1 MLRGSSLSRRRRTRL
16 EPMKPAEP
24 VTKMVLVFCDISFFA
39 GQGSFVGHPA
49 IAFGSSA
56 LPRLH
61 QPRTIRISCI
71 GLGGIGITS
80 GLLGLDAFEDIVPVK
95 TVEESKSV
103 PISFGLL
110 FTLPHLLP

>member
-1 MLRGSSLSRRRRTRL
+1 MLSGSWESRSRSTRL

-56 LPRLH
+56 LPRHH
-61 QPRTIRISCI
+61 QLAD
-71 GLGGIGITS
+71 GLIHHRPAIDGQKLLADSHKSSS
-80 GLLGLDAFEDIVPVK
+80 GYCDFHSYGLI
-95 TVEESKSV
+95 
-103 PISFGLL
+103 
-110 FTLPHLLP
+110 HLL